1 VVAIALIGG
10 VLAARGPALLAAF
23 RFAAI
28 CGALTALAA
37 AACIAFLFVPAH
49 IDNSQAPKGD

>member
-1 VVAIALIGG
+1 
-10 VLAARGPALLAAF
+10 VLAARGAALLAAF
-23 RFAAI
+23 RVAAV

-49 IDNSQAPKGD
+49 IDRAATPKGD